1 LNTTTLKSMKAIWIK
16 WAMDHYTFRS
26 INISLEESQI
36 FSRAARELLERD
48 DDNFVILSLKYTY
61 PSDPKPGQ
69 IGKQLSNDEK
79 IFNKMFLAECLNI
92 WRKAEEDVKV
102 RVMEAISRAD
112 RRRLKGTSGGST
124 TQPLEVVRENAETNC
139 LYGLSLRRL
148 KNWVEADEDEAA
160 RKASE
165 LKKTTAAE
173 RNVDHERFVKKKDR
187 YIRYISL

>member
-1 LNTTTLKSMKAIWIK
+1 
-16 WAMDHYTFRS
+16 MDHYTFRS